1 VMTAATLTECRG
13 VVLFMVITSRVAYRD
28 RHVHELRSCGL
39 SVGTVLTD
47 TIDPS
52 SDRAVYKQ
60 IADHLRAAIARERLG
75 EGDQLPSEAQLMA
88 HYGVAR
94 MTVRNALRVLQA
106 EGLITAEHGRGVYVR
121 ARPPVRR
128 LASDRFAQRHR
139 KQGKAAFLAES
150 EQAAATPTV
159 DMIEISEAPPP
170 AEIADRLNQPDVEP
184 VVIRSRRYSLNGHPV
199 ETAISYIPA
208 DLARGTPITDPNPGL
223 GDIYARLEDQGHT
236 LARFTEDVTARM
248 PTPDEARQLSLSE
261 GVPVFRLI
269 RTAYDLDGRAVEVCD
284 TIMAADAYVLSYE
297 LPAQ

>member
-1 VMTAATLTECRG
+1 M
-13 VVLFMVITSRVAYRD
+13 
-28 RHVHELRSCGL
+28 
-39 SVGTVLTD
+39 LTD

-60 IADHLRAAIARERLG
+60 IADHLRAAIGQERLR

-88 HYGVAR
+88 HYRVAR
-94 MTVRNALRVLQA
+94 MTVRNALRVLEA

-139 KQGKAAFLAES
+139 KGKAAFLAES
-150 EQAAATPTV
+150 EQLAATPSV
-159 DMIEISEAPPP
+159 DMIEVSEAPPP
-170 AEIADRLNQPDVEP
+170 GEIADRLKVPDGEP

-199 ETAISYIPA
+199 ETAVSYIPA
-208 DLARGTPITDPNPGL
+208 DLAGGTPIADPNPGP
-223 GDIYARLEDQGHT
+223 GGIHARLEEQGHT
-236 LARFTEDVTARM
+236 LGRFTEDVTARM
-248 PTPDEARQLSLSE
+248 PTPDEARLLSLSP

-297 LPAQ
+297 LPAH